1 MKLKEIREAYEVL
14 SGTFSKTSR
23 TLALSGIA
31 IAWFFMPYF
40 KGHRLMLSLSV
51 IAICIFV
58 VMILA
63 DLLQNYIMSK
73 KWYNFYIRMKEV
85 HHKDEE
91 YEVKEDE
98 DKNKIGWLLYDA
110 KFYLLIIGYLF
121 LVFCFVA
128 YLMNIKLQ

>member
-1 MKLKEIREAYEVL
+1 MKLREIREAYEEL
-14 SGTFSKTSR
+14 SGSFSKTAR

-40 KGHRLMLSLSV
+40 KEHRLMISLSV
-51 IAICIFV
+51 MAICTFV

-63 DLLQNYIMSK
+63 DLLQNYILSK
-73 KWYNFYIRMKEV
+73 KWYNFYITMKDV
-85 HHKDEE
+85 HRKDEE
-91 YEVKEDE
+91 DEVKEDE

-128 YLMNIKLQ
+128 YLMKIK